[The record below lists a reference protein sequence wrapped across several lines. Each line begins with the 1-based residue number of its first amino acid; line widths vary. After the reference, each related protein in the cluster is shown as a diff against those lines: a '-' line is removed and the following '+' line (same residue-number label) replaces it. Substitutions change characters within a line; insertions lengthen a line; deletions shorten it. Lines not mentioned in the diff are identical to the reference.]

1 MDPNLLRAQVEKREA
16 DNMKN
21 VDEIAKDQIEN
32 TKEFQ
37 NKFADKVDPFGKNKK
52 KNTIKMNKI
61 KFAAPEPGQEQSLG
75 RMKQANLPDA

>member
-1 MDPNLLRAQVEKREA
+1 MDPNLLKAQAEQQEA
-16 DNMKN
+16 DNVRD

-61 KFAAPEPGQEQSLG
+61 KFAAPDPGQEKNLG
-75 RMKQANLPDA
+75 

>member
-1 MDPNLLRAQVEKREA
+1 
-16 DNMKN
+16 MKN

-75 RMKQANLPDA
+75 